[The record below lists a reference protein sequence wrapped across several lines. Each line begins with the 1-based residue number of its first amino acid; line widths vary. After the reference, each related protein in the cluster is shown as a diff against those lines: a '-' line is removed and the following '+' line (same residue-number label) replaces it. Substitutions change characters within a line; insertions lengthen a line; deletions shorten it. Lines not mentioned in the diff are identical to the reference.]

1 MNGGLT
7 ADFHNGFTVGAARP
21 LPGRPSRQRGR
32 TRSRREGYYLLD
44 LFAKYRWRNVEL
56 GIQLLNLDQ
65 HAVARG
71 AVRRQLVRPE
81 PDPAA
86 RSQRAPA
93 SPNPAGTPSTP
104 RPPSTSP
111 RESHRGAGGGGGVLL
126 MGGLRAVAAFPYG
139 WGAAMA
145 ETENQFQLPPAFAAS
160 TAIHGALLLL
170 LLFLGASTTDFVTPM
185 AENKVELLQVR
196 LVTRPGGGGGG
207 PLPGLP
213 SAPKGAPDLP
223 AVAHQA
229 PPPIPRVAAAPP
241 PVAAPKPAPVATIP
255 DSKTTAALRN
265 LVPPPPSPAPAPA
278 HVAKPAP
285 AAAKPTDQAAGRPG
299 DQADGTG
306 AVASLGGPGGRGGGG
321 AGTGNGTGGDGGD
334 ASARP
339 AYGANPKPP
348 YPLAARRLGVEG
360 VVTLEVLVR
369 ADGRPAE
376 VHVRNSSGS
385 PLLDDSAV
393 ETVRSKWRF
402 MPARR
407 GNAPIESRVTFP
419 IRFSLEAG

>member
-1 MNGGLT
+1 
-7 ADFHNGFTVGAARP
+7 
-21 LPGRPSRQRGR
+21 
-32 TRSRREGYYLLD
+32 
-44 LFAKYRWRNVEL
+44 
-56 GIQLLNLDQ
+56 
-65 HAVARG
+65 
-71 AVRRQLVRPE
+71 
-81 PDPAA
+81 
-86 RSQRAPA
+86 
-93 SPNPAGTPSTP
+93 
-104 RPPSTSP
+104 
-111 RESHRGAGGGGGVLL
+111 
-126 MGGLRAVAAFPYG
+126 
-139 WGAAMA
+139 MA
-145 ETENQFQLPPAFAAS
+145 ETENQFQLPLALAAS
-160 TAIHGALLLL
+160 TAIHAALLVF

-185 AENKVELLQVR
+185 AEKKVELLPVR
-196 LVTRPGGGGGG
+196 LVTRSGGGGGG

-213 SAPKGAPDLP
+213 SAPKGPPDLP

-229 PPPIPRVAAAPP
+229 PSPIPRVAAAPP

-265 LVPPPPSPAPAPA
+265 LIPPPLSPMPSPA

-285 AAAKPTDQAAGRPG
+285 PVAAKPTDQVAGRPG
-299 DQADGTG
+299 EQADGAG

-339 AYGANPKPP
+339 AYGTNPKPP

-376 VHVRNSSGS
+376 VRVRSSSGS

-407 GNAPIESRVTFP
+407 GNAAIDSRVTFP